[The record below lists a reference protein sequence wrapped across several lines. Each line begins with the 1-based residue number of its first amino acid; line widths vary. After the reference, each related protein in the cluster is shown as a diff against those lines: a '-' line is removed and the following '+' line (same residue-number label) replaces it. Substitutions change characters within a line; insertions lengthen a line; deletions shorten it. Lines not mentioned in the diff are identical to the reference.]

1 MHNDFFNHF
10 PQEGG
15 GKFLKG
21 KVLSDDTHKLFRVDG
36 GGLRLIQFGLQS
48 GGAVFQFPLL
58 LATCPGA
65 GDNIWKQVL
74 IPHNNENHMVF
85 VLKMVSA
92 ITSGWARGAL
102 ASW

>member
-1 MHNDFFNHF
+1 MSN
-10 PQEGG
+10 
-15 GKFLKG
+15 
-21 KVLSDDTHKLFRVDG
+21 TW
-36 GGLRLIQFGLQS
+36 
-48 GGAVFQFPLL
+48 
-58 LATCPGA
+58 ATCLEA

-85 VLKMVSA
+85 VSKMVSA